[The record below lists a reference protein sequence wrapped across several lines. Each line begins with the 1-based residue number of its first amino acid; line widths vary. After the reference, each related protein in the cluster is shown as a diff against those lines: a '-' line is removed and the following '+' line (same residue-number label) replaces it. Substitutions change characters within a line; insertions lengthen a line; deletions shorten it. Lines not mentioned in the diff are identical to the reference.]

1 MATFEGFQTKPL
13 NQGAFACPG
22 NACEPDPQTLRFAG
36 GLIQQRFDALLVLG
50 QGAFDPGDGL
60 GERISLSLFDRSREA
75 NRIPAA
81 SFFDEGFG
89 GSSGAFFGLVI
100 A

>member
-1 MATFEGFQTKPL
+1 MNPIRKLFDSRRSHSAAL
-13 NQGAFACPG
+13 RSAVGARARCF
-22 NACEPDPQTLRFAG
+22 R
-36 GLIQQRFDALLVLG
+36 
-50 QGAFDPGDGL
+50 PGDGL